1 MTEINLDFENLKFPF
16 FLDNKMGMKE
26 KIEDLFL
33 IDFVLKD
40 RDKIIIRF
48 SGYINLVPDQ

>member
-1 MTEINLDFENLKFPF
+1 
-16 FLDNKMGMKE
+16 MGMKE

-48 SGYINLVPDQ
+48 SGYINLVSD